1 MTTTREREAAGI
13 TVPAP
18 GAGLLLLERPR
29 VGTAVRPRVDI
40 VDQWGMQSFPA
51 SDPPANW

>member
-1 MTTTREREAAGI
+1 MHDHDTDEEPTRPHG
-13 TVPAP
+13 PAD
-18 GAGLLLLERPR
+18 AVRVR
-29 VGTAVRPRVDI
+29 VGVRTAASPPADI

>member
-1 MTTTREREAAGI
+1 MTVLTRSRVLEIPEMAAISTAAGPPI
-13 TVPAP
+13 
-18 GAGLLLLERPR
+18 
-29 VGTAVRPRVDI
+29 DI

>member
-1 MTTTREREAAGI
+1 MTTTREREAPLI
-13 TVPAP
+13 TVPAA

-29 VGTAVRPRVDI
+29 TGTAGHPTADI
-40 VDQWGMQSFPA
+40 VDQWGMHSFPA